1 MFYLFDRPGRNF
13 ESVPMHTT
21 QRPLEGAPL
30 GPGEAKP
37 TCLTGLL
44 NWPTGGY
51 SQAASSSQSG

>member
-21 QRPLEGAPL
+21 QKPLEGTPL
-30 GPGEAKP
+30 DPGEAKP
-37 TCLTGLL
+37 VCL
-44 NWPTGGY
+44 NWPADGY